1 MAPYL
6 VLLGTAIQHGLT
18 GSMNTTL
25 GFHPT
30 STVEIVATKWR
41 YDVIVLKIVSEY
53 LQLQIDA
60 GLPAI

>member
-1 MAPYL
+1 MGPYL
-6 VLLGTAIQHGLT
+6 VLLGSIQHGLT

-41 YDVIVLKIVSEY
+41 YDILQPGNGTTVL
-53 LQLQIDA
+53 
-60 GLPAI
+60 